1 MIELIRHMCP
11 SLEEAAFFD
20 TSFGFSGG
28 SKEKTKATPHL
39 IQSALEKW
47 PKVNK
52 FLLISALFFLIL
64 KHLSLVENSENQ
76 RNVPKVCQIYFERVR
91 PSFATFGVQRVS

>member
-1 MIELIRHMCP
+1 MCP

-28 SKEKTKATPHL
+28 SKDKTKATPHL

-52 FLLISALFFLIL
+52 FLLLFAL
-64 KHLSLVENSENQ
+64 
-76 RNVPKVCQIYFERVR
+76 YF
-91 PSFATFGVQRVS
+91 A